1 MLSSRVFSVVYLSL
15 LRIST
20 PLFVS
25 LSNIHTVSE
34 IVFLLLLKFWTEKF
48 IFHMITFLNFL
59 LILLTKFVIKFVNVS
74 QLISHPP
81 IGVIVINLPM
91 LFPAN

>member
-1 MLSSRVFSVVYLSL
+1 M
-15 LRIST
+15 
-20 PLFVS
+20 
-25 LSNIHTVSE
+25 HTASE
-34 IVFLLLLKFWTEKF
+34 IVLLLLLKFWTEKF

-74 QLISHPP
+74 QLILHPP
-81 IGVIVINLPM
+81 ICGWIVINLPM